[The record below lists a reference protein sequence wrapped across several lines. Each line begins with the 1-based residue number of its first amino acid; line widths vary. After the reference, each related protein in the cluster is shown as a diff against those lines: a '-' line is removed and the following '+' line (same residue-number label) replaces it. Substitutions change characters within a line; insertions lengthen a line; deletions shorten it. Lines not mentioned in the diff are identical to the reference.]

1 MRMFIKNRNIPANI
15 RDAVRK
21 HLQKRK

>member
-1 MRMFIKNRNIPANI
+1 MSTNIMHKPTKLLLKTA
-15 RDAVRK
+15 RK